1 MTDQFDM
8 QRFGSL
14 KWEDLSLEPSGKQGG
29 VCDCCGT
36 STHRVWGFVRHPLG
50 RLAAYFVGWTV
61 GKNDH
66 GAAFD
71 LVVGPW
77 GDGALPER
85 RAAVSLQYRLSDE
98 RPGFGI
104 VDASGRPT
112 ATKKLV
118 GCALARSKVVDTAL
132 ANQCFAI
139 ADAVLM
145 KDPRIAE
152 VRGWA

>member
-1 MTDQFDM
+1 MTDQFNM

-14 KWEDLSLEPSGKQGG
+14 KWEDLSLEPSGNQGG

-36 STHRVWGFVRHPLG
+36 GTQRVWGFVRHPLG
-50 RLAAYFVGWTV
+50 PLAAYFVGWTL
-61 GKNDH
+61 GKKGH

-71 LVVGPW
+71 LVVGW
-77 GDGALPER
+77 GEGALPER
-85 RAAVSLQYRLSDE
+85 RAAVSLQYRVTDE
-98 RPGFGI
+98 GPGFGI

-118 GCALARSKVVDTAL
+118 GRALARSEVVDTAL